1 MVRKRI
7 ELEPIFLGKKQKK
20 KITYEE
26 ACELAKA
33 LDNLPPLKEDYKDKG
48 E

>member
-1 MVRKRI
+1 MVRKRT
-7 ELEPIFLGKKQKK
+7 EFEPIFLGKKKK